1 MELKIF
7 EILNQKLNERVL
19 DISRSLSD
27 GVAKDYAEYRGM
39 CGVIKGLQTAQYELN
54 DLLRKIKD
62 DDDE

>member
-7 EILNQKLNERVL
+7 EILNQRIIERVQEL
-19 DISRSLSD
+19 QLALSD
-27 GVAKDYAEYRGM
+27 GVAKDYADYRGM
-39 CGVIKGLQTAQYELN
+39 CGVIKGLQTAQYEIN

>member
-7 EILNQKLNERVL
+7 EILNQRIAERVMDL
-19 DISRSLSD
+19 SRALSD
-27 GVAKDYAEYRGM
+27 GASKDYADYKEM

>member
-7 EILNQKLNERVL
+7 EIVNQRISERVMDL
-19 DISRSLSD
+19 SRALSD
-27 GVAKDYAEYRGM
+27 GVSKDYADYKEM

-54 DLLRKIKD
+54 DLLRKIKE

>member
-7 EILNQKLNERVL
+7 EVLNQKLNERIIDL
-19 DISRSLSD
+19 SRTLSE
-27 GVAKDYAEYRGM
+27 GVAKDHADYRGM
-39 CGVIKGLQTAQYELN
+39 CSVIKGLQTAQYELN